1 MQALCE
7 SAPSNK
13 TTLQASKS
21 SRLHCSLVY
30 QHIYRGKAKDVQRFL
45 VEGTAANCDT
55 ARFFLLLPARELP
68 SSSSSLLQ
76 LLLSSDPAIMLSP
89 SSFEKRELQIES
101 LLSSPKVAS
110 VATAA
115 AVNTESAAAPFLPDE
130 VRSGLL
136 LALLL
141 V

>member
-1 MQALCE
+1 
-7 SAPSNK
+7 
-13 TTLQASKS
+13 
-21 SRLHCSLVY
+21 VY
-30 QHIYRGKAKDVQRFL
+30 QHIYLGKAKDVQRFL

-55 ARFFLLLPARELP
+55 ASFFLLLPARELP
-68 SSSSSLLQ
+68 SSSSLLQ

-89 SSFEKRELQIES
+89 SSFEKREFQIES

-110 VATAA
+110 VAAAA
-115 AVNTESAAAPFLPDE
+115 AVNTESAAAPFPPDE
-130 VRSGLL
+130 VSSGLL